1 MDNKVAELI
10 TSNYRLSVRLAVTL
24 QRLIVVALSIL
35 ALLAIC
41 AFAIGAYGLFVM
53 SNYLLAISWFGITVL
68 LLLGLRKLA
77 RSSQALTDEIANY
90 IIAFTRDLADLKDD
104 KIKKLELEAAQLNK
118 LKKNA

>member
-1 MDNKVAELI
+1 MIIWISSEDQACR
-10 TSNYRLSVRLAVTL
+10 S
-24 QRLIVVALSIL
+24 
-35 ALLAIC
+35 
-41 AFAIGAYGLFVM
+41 AIGAYGLFVM
-53 SNYLLAISWFGITVL
+53 SNYLLAISWFDITVL